1 MVTLG
6 GAHFDEGRNTGRM
19 RPLGLH
25 EIKVLE
31 EKMSTAKGKFTR
43 LLIWPGLP
51 VDKVNAEQRRQ
62 FLSQVQWGNH
72 WEDRDKGPRKA

>member
-6 GAHFDEGRNTGRM
+6 GAHFDEGRNTGRI

-31 EKMSTAKGKFTR
+31 ETMSTVNGKFTR
-43 LLIWPGLP
+43 LLTWPGFP
-51 VDKVNAEQRRQ
+51 ADSVNAEQRRK
-62 FLSQVQWGNH
+62 FLSQGQWGSYC
-72 WEDRDKGPRKA
+72 EDRPR